1 MPCFCSHWHSRAS
14 DFQSGCSSPISL
26 WALPPSAA
34 SITKVISLFVIAFLS
49 PILSP
54 TEAYWRLL
62 SEILVIR
69 ERFGPYYICSFL
81 CSNMPCCQCHYSIQL
96 WEWHN
101 GMEYPAVVLLLENLF
116 RSKLKT
122 YFWFSLV
129 CIHELSSL
137 CQSCFIFE
145 NCHLEW
151 WVTAIVSIFLFL
163 LLYSLEQGI
172 LSFSPSS
179 V

>member
-1 MPCFCSHWHSRAS
+1 MRIQWPSLAGMPCFCSHWHSRAS

-69 ERFGPYYICSFL
+69 ERFGLYYICSFL

-137 CQSCFIFE
+137 CHSCFIF
-145 NCHLEW
+145 
-151 WVTAIVSIFLFL
+151 
-163 LLYSLEQGI
+163 
-172 LSFSPSS
+172 
-179 V
+179 